1 MQFPFALY
9 FWFIFGATPSSL
21 QDAIERLEA
30 EVYALKQ
37 ENKYLEE
44 KLNSQHER
52 PEVQVHDGKRKSQS
66 PSGGGAD
73 TSALLA
79 LTKKLQD
86 ASAAY
91 EKVKKE
97 MGLLK
102 KVCLSGVV
110 LRGGKLKPKQEGCE
124 HFGTAVSFLRT
135 FINSFSV
142 SEQQSSVT

>member
-1 MQFPFALY
+1 M
-9 FWFIFGATPSSL
+9 
-21 QDAIERLEA
+21 
-30 EVYALKQ
+30 
-37 ENKYLEE
+37 
-44 KLNSQHER
+44 
-52 PEVQVHDGKRKSQS
+52 HDGRRKSQS

-102 KVCLSGVV
+102 RFVSQ
-110 LRGGKLKPKQEGCE
+110 GGKLKLKQEGCE

-135 FINSFSV
+135 FYQFI
-142 SEQQSSVT
+142 

>member
-1 MQFPFALY
+1 MIRSKYLRY
-9 FWFIFGATPSSL
+9 FWFIFSTTITSF

-44 KLNSQHER
+44 KLTSQPER
-52 PEVQVHDGKRKSQS
+52 PEAHEHDGKRKPQS
-66 PSGGGAD
+66 PSGGGSD

-102 KVCLSGVV
+102 KVCS
-110 LRGGKLKPKQEGCE
+110 CE
-124 HFGTAVSFLRT
+124 
-135 FINSFSV
+135 
-142 SEQQSSVT
+142 E